1 MACYKYGSVDISNVS
16 YCWLFSLSKET
27 SMMVVIVFQD
37 YALAFFV
44 KYLHIQGSSFQVA
57 SPYKLTTVTNLLS
70 LGSTGLSISKV
81 N

>member
-1 MACYKYGSVDISNVS
+1 
-16 YCWLFSLSKET
+16 
-27 SMMVVIVFQD
+27 MMVVIVFQD